1 MEPAGP
7 TKAETRHILLTL
19 DDDQKITQQ
28 ALQVFALLAQCRDGL
43 LEELRRNHRLD
54 QRAPRIGQPQ
64 MNAAPIPRIRQLADQ
79 PPPSSTL
86 SDCDTVP
93 LVKPRYSVTPSG
105 VSE

>member
-64 MNAAPIPRIRQLADQ
+64 MNAAPIRASGSLLISPR
-79 PPPSSTL
+79 PSSTL

>member
-43 LEELRRNHRLD
+43 LEELRRNHRSISA
-54 QRAPRIGQPQ
+54 RPA
-64 MNAAPIPRIRQLADQ
+64 
-79 PPPSSTL
+79 
-86 SDCDTVP
+86 
-93 LVKPRYSVTPSG
+93 SVSRR
-105 VSE
+105 